1 MKNFEEIKEMLTGN
15 KAERTTEGKII
26 TPSVFEKKSLYNM
39 AMSNVQT
46 IGGKQFCTIPLS
58 LLEVD
63 EEYQRLSTIN
73 MSKVKDLASHWDENK
88 CDPILVS
95 PHPETNTFAVI
106 DGTHRFLVKGIYKED
121 MIVASIAIGL
131 SEDPKERQVQ
141 EAELFSEQN
150 THVDHLTPANKHKA
164 YVKRG
169 IRKYCI
175 LDECIKGRKLLIS
188 PYELKNLPQAQQDAL
203 LSDGYRI
210 LSGYSDAVAAAA
222 LNNGKEILTN
232 ILDIIEKS
240 GYNLAPNG
248 YSSKVIR
255 PVKAVLNMHGNDPRI
270 VRAITEYFIKTEPNI
285 FIANA
290 LARYPKR
297 KATEGRII
305 YLEQEV
311 ARRIGESP
319 MYYGGDMRKVTSAI
333 NVQHAHQANQAKE
346 TKAM

>member
-63 EEYQRLSTIN
+63 EEYQRLLTIN
-73 MSKVKDLASHWDENK
+73 MSKVKDLAGHWDENK

-311 ARRIGESP
+311 ARRIGEAP

>member
-73 MSKVKDLASHWDENK
+73 MNKVKDLAGHWDENK
-88 CDPILVS
+88 CGPILVS

-150 THVDHLTPANKHKA
+150 THVDKLSPADKHKA

-175 LDECIKGRKLLIS
+175 LDECIKGRKLFICNH
-188 PYELKNLPQAQQDAL
+188 ELKNLPQEKQDAMIA
-203 LSDGYRI
+203 DGYRI
-210 LSGYSDAVAAAA
+210 LSGYNAAANAAA
-222 LNNGKEILTN
+222 LVNGKETLTN
-232 ILDIIEKS
+232 IFDIIEKS
-240 GYNLAPNG
+240 GWNLAPNG
-248 YSSKVIR
+248 YGAKVIN
-255 PVKAVLNMHGNDPRI
+255 PMKSVLNMHKNDPRVI
-270 VRAITEYFIKTEPNI
+270 RAIINFCLHTKPNLYF
-285 FIANA
+285 ANA

-297 KATEGRII
+297 KENEGLVI

-311 ARRIGESP
+311 ARRIGEAP
-319 MYYGGDMRKVTSAI
+319 MYYGGDMRKVTAPI
-333 NVQHAHQANQAKE
+333 NVKHAHQANRSKE